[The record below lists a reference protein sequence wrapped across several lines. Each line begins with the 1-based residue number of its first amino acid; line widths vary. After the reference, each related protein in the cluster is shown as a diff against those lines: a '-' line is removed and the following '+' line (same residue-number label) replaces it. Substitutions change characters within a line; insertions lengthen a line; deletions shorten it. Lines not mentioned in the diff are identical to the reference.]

1 MTQYSTQAFTLKKE
15 GDDVFTRIGEALDSI
30 DNQQLTSDSRIPVAR
45 SQQQVNG
52 SLGNHNQLTS
62 CSSEPLLSSDVSGT
76 KPCQDSD
83 GNESQ
88 IPSELITSCVSTLLM
103 IQVIWRLWFNING
116 LKMQSLVLCVCVL
129 WDFEKL
135 ASKCI
140 AIILVQWDIISF
152 FGLNAMLM
160 AITWF
165 LNLFT
170 AYKISF
176 LGLLVMVAHCCHFF
190 QNYFSSA
197 KIYSYKNL
205 LC

>member
-1 MTQYSTQAFTLKKE
+1 
-15 GDDVFTRIGEALDSI
+15 V
-30 DNQQLTSDSRIPVAR
+30 
-45 SQQQVNG
+45 
-52 SLGNHNQLTS
+52 
-62 CSSEPLLSSDVSGT
+62 
-76 KPCQDSD
+76 
-83 GNESQ
+83 
-88 IPSELITSCVSTLLM
+88 
-103 IQVIWRLWFNING
+103 
-116 LKMQSLVLCVCVL
+116 CVCVL

-176 LGLLVMVAHCCHFF
+176 LGLLVMVAHCCHLF